1 MNRLMVQLRTAIA
14 PPAAEPVDL
23 AALLEGVVASHRRQQ
38 PAPRLDNSVGGLR
51 VQADPDRLA
60 AVIGHVVQNAQDAT
74 PPTGE
79 IDISLRSQDG
89 HAIVTVRDTG
99 SGMDET
105 FLRERLFRPFD
116 STKGLTG
123 MGIGAYECREFVKS
137 LGGWVEVESTPGR
150 GTSFVI
156 GLPLVAVAPLA
167 DAV

>member
-1 MNRLMVQLRTAIA
+1 
-14 PPAAEPVDL
+14 
-23 AALLEGVVASHRRQQ
+23 
-38 PAPRLDNSVGGLR
+38 
-51 VQADPDRLA
+51 
-60 AVIGHVVQNAQDAT
+60 
-74 PPTGE
+74 
-79 IDISLRSQDG
+79 
-89 HAIVTVRDTG
+89 
-99 SGMDET
+99 MDET

-150 GTSFVI
+150 GTAFVI